1 VPDLTEPLEG
11 FRRAAVLVPLY
22 DSDGAT
28 TLLLTRR
35 TQTVEHH
42 KGQISFPGGALDDG
56 EELLAAALRE
66 TFEEVG
72 IPADEVQI
80 LGRLPEVD
88 VTVSRFRVT
97 PFVGVIPHP
106 YPLRLNADEIEEIV
120 RVPLAVFRDPANLRI
135 DKVEWAGQIRDVYHY
150 TYQTRTIWG
159 ATARII
165 RHFVDL
171 VLEMEAPPSPLTAG
185 GLGGGFGGVG
195 PVARMTDEILKE
207 ARRHPGETPMKE
219 TR

>member
-1 VPDLTEPLEG
+1 MESVLTRGGWEPIRVKLAGVDPSVRPLEG
-11 FRRAAVLVPLY
+11 FRQAAVLVPLY
-22 DSDGAT
+22 DGDGAA

-42 KGQISFPGGALDDG
+42 KGQISFPGGAVDEG

-72 IPADEVQI
+72 IPSGEVQI

-88 VTVSRFRVT
+88 VAVSRFRVT
-97 PFVGVIPHP
+97 PFVGVVPHP
-106 YPLRLNADEIEEIV
+106 YPLRLNADEIEEVV

-135 DKVEWAGQIRDVYHY
+135 EQREWNGQMRDIYHY
-150 TYQTRTIWG
+150 SYETRTIWG

-165 RHFVDL
+165 RHFVDIL
-171 VLEMEAPPSPLTAG
+171 AEEIGQEAQ
-185 GLGGGFGGVG
+185 
-195 PVARMTDEILKE
+195 
-207 ARRHPGETPMKE
+207 
-219 TR
+219 

>member
-1 VPDLTEPLEG
+1 MESARGVNEMAVVDTPAEEREGSALGPWEPIRRRLAGLPDSMRPIGE

-22 DSDGAT
+22 QADGAIGM
-28 TLLLTRR
+28 LLTRR

-42 KGQISFPGGALDDG
+42 KGQISFPGGAVVER

-72 IPADEVQI
+72 IPAGEVQI
-80 LGRLPEVD
+80 LGTLPEVD

-106 YPLRLNADEIEEIV
+106 YPLRLNADEIEEVV
-120 RVPLAVFRDPANLRI
+120 RVPLAVFRDPSNLR
-135 DKVEWAGQIRDVYHY
+135 VETLQTEGRTAEVYHY
-150 TYQTRTIWG
+150 SYETRTIWG

-165 RHFVDL
+165 KQFMDL
-171 VLEMEAPPSPLTAG
+171 LDENVRGEAP
-185 GLGGGFGGVG
+185 
-195 PVARMTDEILKE
+195 
-207 ARRHPGETPMKE
+207 
-219 TR
+219 